1 MALTAYRTLYTVMML
16 THTAVALGTKGKMA
30 SRRSNRVATLAR
42 AHACTRTVH
51 FYATETRFFLFDF
64 SVKSTYLDVKA
75 GTILLT
81 Y

>member
-1 MALTAYRTLYTVMML
+1 MSSTETRQAR
-16 THTAVALGTKGKMA
+16 TAVALGTKGKMA

-42 AHACTRTVH
+42 AHTCTRTVH

-75 GTILLT
+75 GTFF
-81 Y
+81 